1 MDEEA
6 MGIDRLGGAGEA
18 IMVQVKYGPGPEHR
32 RLGHNWILRLRNDL
46 RQPRQAVLRPA
57 PGQNPS

>member
-6 MGIDRLGGAGEA
+6 MGIDRLGGAGET

-32 RLGHNWILRLRNDL
+32 RLG
-46 RQPRQAVLRPA
+46 QPNPA
-57 PGQNPS
+57 PT